1 MQVKL
6 KKINEQKSAMEHELQ
21 KELTGKLRESF
32 NLRMQQG
39 TGQLARPDQMR
50 KVRKDIARINTVM
63 NEQKK
68 SGNA

>member
-1 MQVKL
+1 MNAAELRKMSG
-6 KKINEQKSAMEHELQ
+6 NELQ
-21 KELTGKLRESF
+21 KELTDKLRESF

-39 TGQLARPDQMR
+39 TGQLSRPNQMR

-68 SGNA
+68 AGNAYNE